1 MVALSR
7 SQGLTSEE
15 NKRNSHVCSW
25 LREDQGKSRLSMT
38 FPHVLSMVRWRLLL
52 WPWPQFPLLA
62 LRPHLSRLR
71 RFVGCPGCGTQAQN
85 GVESWNFLR
94 FLSVSPLNV
103 LAKQSTFTSNN
114 ACVDN
119 NVNTSLVFFHTNSCT
134 TCNVSRSSPPGAPID
149 FRQEATIGL
158 RRGDPFTTWRK
169 SLGDFDIVWLPHWH
183 NKTKM
188 KRRLMRYPTAKKTPT
203 RTGPTETHYPSCC
216 WLALVCFSL
225 DVDLM
230 PYRVYSAS
238 WKQKCISVLP
248 GHSQNGRAAP
258 WHGARC
264 RTSLK
269 ESNWIVL
276 QGWIVTCI
284 SSGRRGQC
292 QPVYVG
298 PVCAPGTSIIPS
310 LFPSVS

>member
-1 MVALSR
+1 
-7 SQGLTSEE
+7 
-15 NKRNSHVCSW
+15 
-25 LREDQGKSRLSMT
+25 MT

-248 GHSQNGRAAP
+248 GHSQEWPRRTMTWSTMQNKSKGIQLN
-258 WHGARC
+258 
-264 RTSLK
+264 RTSRVDRHLYFLWP
-269 ESNWIVL
+269 SRSVS
-276 QGWIVTCI
+276 TCI
-284 SSGRRGQC
+284 CWSDMCPRYFHHPIFVSLCILRFSGCREKQTWKKASFSRLSFLSSGLLFCGN
-292 QPVYVG
+292 
-298 PVCAPGTSIIPS
+298 TS
-310 LFPSVS
+310 